1 MATAAHTQASTCL
14 SVLRSVIT
22 SSGSLVSSVFQ
33 SASSCGL
40 RGLPHVRP
48 TTRAPIAKMAR
59 TNDTAVCTW
68 QRGQHYGVAAPL
80 FALPETTGGEPTL
93 KRHDA
98 LHDDHDDVLLRW
110 LAAHRAGGGRLGDG
124 DAELSWDGRAGQQHR
139 GALREWDRDGGAAR
153 RPLRQWTLQQ
163 RGDADRLRL
172 HRPARG

>member
-48 TTRAPIAKMAR
+48 TTRAPLAKMAR

-110 LAAHRAGGGRLGDG
+110 LAAHRAGGGRLSNRNR
-124 DAELSWDGRAGQQHR
+124 ELSGHGCVGQQHG
-139 GALREWDRDGGAAR
+139 GALGQRDRDGGGAV
-153 RPLRQWTLQQ
+153 RPVWQWTLQQ
-163 RGDADRLRL
+163 WGDA
-172 HRPARG
+172 HG